1 MSKPLYR
8 DWITSAAICL
18 YPGALCC
25 LFFPNPGLILTLG
38 LLLFGLELL
47 CFVQHA
53 DNSID
58 LRVLLRMSALLFMW
72 VSPAASYFF
81 AEASWYHA
89 TYKMAVE
96 PAFYFALII
105 PCTVAFNLAL
115 WVPVGTERVWAGSGN
130 KWQGWLLLS
139 IGLTTQQ
146 LAQYFDIPFWLRHPV
161 FLTGQLWLVGL
172 LFLQQAYPNR
182 RWLILGGGLVY
193 LLHIALQST
202 LFGYSIIWSVIL
214 LCYTLKVGEI
224 SWRFRLAGMM
234 AMILLVLF
242 LLSFKYE
249 YRQQVW
255 HEQRSEPNWQIFL
268 RMTVQRILNPADL
281 LQPEIFQHYTDR
293 LNQGYHTAM
302 AMAYV
307 PAQEPFAHGAT
318 LLEDVRAALLPRLW
332 APDKHKAG
340 GAENIRR
347 FSGIQAQRWSSNIG
361 HFGEA
366 YVNFG
371 VGGAWIVMLGY
382 GLLIS
387 AAVWAMQRYFPLPWL
402 AFVLEPVLNV
412 EEDIG
417 MGMNHL
423 TKSLLFVLA
432 VVVVARIVTRLVA
445 K

>member
-1 MSKPLYR
+1 M
-8 DWITSAAICL
+8 
-18 YPGALCC
+18 
-25 LFFPNPGLILTLG
+25 G

-47 CFVQHA
+47 YFVEHA

-81 AEASWYHA
+81 AETSWYS
-89 TYKMAVE
+89 TYEMAVE
-96 PAFYFALII
+96 SDLYFALII

-115 WVPVGTERVWAGSGN
+115 SVPVGTQPVLAGPNN
-130 KWQGWLLLS
+130 KLQGWLLLS
-139 IGLTTQQ
+139 IGLTTLQ
-146 LAQYFDIPFWLRHPV
+146 LAQYLDIPSWLRHPV
-161 FLTGQLWLVGL
+161 FLTGELWLVGL
-172 LFLQQAYPNR
+172 LFLQQAYPHR
-182 RWLILGGGLVY
+182 RWLILCSGLVY
-193 LLHIALQST
+193 LMHIALQST
-202 LFGYSIIWSVIL
+202 LFGYSIIWTVIL
-214 LCYTLKVGEI
+214 MCYALKVGEI
-224 SWRFRLAGMM
+224 SWRLRLAGTLYMVP
-234 AMILLVLF
+234 LLLF

-255 HEQRSEPNWQIFL
+255 HEQHSEPNWQIFFQL
-268 RMTVQRILNPADL
+268 TVQRILNPADL
-281 LQPEIFQHYTDR
+281 LQPEIIQHYTAR

-302 AMAYV
+302 TMAFV

-318 LLEDVRAALLPRLW
+318 LLEDVRSAVLPRFL

-347 FSGIQAQRWSSNIG
+347 FSGIQGQRWSSNIG
-361 HFGEA
+361 HYGEA

-371 VGGAWIVMLGY
+371 VYGAWIVMLVY

-387 AAVWAMQRYFPLPWL
+387 AAVFCMRRYFPMPWWP
-402 AFVLEPVLNV
+402 FVLEPILNV

-423 TKSLLFVLA
+423 SKSVLFILA
-432 VVVVARIVTRLVA
+432 VVVVARIITRFVA